1 MTRQKIVDVVLENL
15 KNIKIDKGFYSDAG
29 KNVFEWMDKTLE
41 DRDFPAIIIRDS
53 SSKVSDQSLLEHIL
67 RVEVDV
73 ATKGKNS
80 AWNMREVSSDV
91 LKTFGIIE
99 DALNFKVSY
108 LGFESLVEQR
118 ESMYSGTRME
128 FEIIYH
134 SRRFEQ

>member
-1 MTRQKIVDVVLENL
+1 MTRQKIVDVVLEKL

-53 SSKVSDQSLLEHIL
+53 SSKVSDQSLLEHTL

-99 DALNFKVSY
+99 DVLNFKVSY
-108 LGFESLVEQR
+108 LGFESLIEQR

-128 FEIIYH
+128 FEITYH
-134 SRRFEQ
+134 TRRFEQ